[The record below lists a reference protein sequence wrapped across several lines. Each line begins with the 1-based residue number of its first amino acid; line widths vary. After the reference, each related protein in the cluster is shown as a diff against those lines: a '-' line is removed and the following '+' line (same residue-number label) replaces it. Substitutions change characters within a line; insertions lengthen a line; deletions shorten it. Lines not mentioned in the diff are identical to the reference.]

1 VKPASIV
8 RVHLGPETATTSGTD
23 TAVRTM
29 VITGLA
35 VAAFLLLLAAAVP
48 ATAARF
54 TAPGRAVMAHQMDL
68 ALAGVGTLLLTVM
81 LLLIT
86 GSGV

>member
-8 RVHLGPETATTSGTD
+8 RVHLGPETATTSGRD

-35 VAAFLLLLAAAVP
+35 VAAFLFLLAAAVP
-48 ATAARF
+48 ATAVRF